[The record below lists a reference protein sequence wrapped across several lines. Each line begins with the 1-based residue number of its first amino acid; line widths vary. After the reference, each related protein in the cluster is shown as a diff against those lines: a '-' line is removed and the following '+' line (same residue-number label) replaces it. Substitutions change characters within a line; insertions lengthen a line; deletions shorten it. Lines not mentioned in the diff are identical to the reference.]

1 MKKGEIRDVRLGVE
15 TETRSKRGFTIIEVV
30 LVLGIAGLIFLMVFV
45 ALPALQRSQRDT
57 QRREDVTKL
66 VSAVKDYQSN
76 NRGALP
82 SGTGTVSY
90 SANASGTTWA
100 GLYHDYLG
108 ENFIDPDGTG
118 EDGTGYK
125 LSIVNCKGKEGE
137 ACTNAQ
143 ISNTTSF
150 PNGYKMLVA
159 IEAEC
164 QGEQTVKVGNPRKL
178 AVVYKLEGGGVYCSN
193 T

>member
-1 MKKGEIRDVRLGVE
+1 MKKGEKLKCGVRG
-15 TETRSKRGFTIIEVV
+15 GFTIIEVV
-30 LVLGIAGLIFLMVFV
+30 LVLGIAGLIFLMVFIV
-45 ALPALQRSQRDT
+45 LPTLQRSQRDT
-57 QRREDVTKL
+57 QRREDVMKV

-90 SANASGTTWA
+90 SAKAGGTTWA
-100 GLYHDYLG
+100 GFYHDYLG

-118 EDGTGYK
+118 PDGTGYK

-137 ACTNAQ
+137 SCANGQ
-143 ISNTTSF
+143 IPSTTSF
-150 PNGYKMLVA
+150 PNDYKMLVVV
-159 IEAEC
+159 EAEC
-164 QGEQTVKVGNPRKL
+164 QDETTVKVGNPRKL